1 MIQQDQ
7 ELALAIKLKFG
18 TAVNSPSE
26 CQLHGIKQ
34 DVRLLVDKGIIPSN
48 SDWFEIV
55 KKHCP
60 ETGNNFYKGLDNSDL
75 IILLQLATKK

>member
-1 MIQQDQ
+1 LIQQDQ

-60 ETGNNFYKGLDNSDL
+60 ETGKYFYKGLDNSDL